1 MPPLFRF
8 QRRGVALPSGN
19 HLRRAGA
26 SPLPYL
32 SFFVVLVQAGLE
44 ERKDANQLMT
54 PELTENA
61 LRVLEKRVL
70 ARDSFGRIV
79 ETPEEMFRRVARS
92 VSQANLEYG
101 PPGDAAAAEQAF
113 FEMMCR
119 FEFLPNS
126 PTLMNAGRNLAQ
138 LSACFVLPVE
148 DSMEGIF
155 DTLRDTALIQKSGG
169 GTGFSF
175 SRLRP
180 REDPIESTH
189 GVSSGPVSFMRLYNF
204 ATEVT
209 KLGGKRA
216 GANMAI
222 LRVDH
227 PDIEEFIAA
236 KTNPLELNTFNISVA
251 VTDEFMDRVRNAEP
265 YDLINPRTRKVVRQL
280 EARSVLDRIVEAA
293 WRNGEPGVI
302 FIDRINRDNPTPELG
317 QIESTNPCGEQPL
330 LPYESCVLGSINL
343 ARFHRAGQVDYDRL
357 KRVISLGVHFLDN
370 VIDVSEYQIPQIAEI
385 TRLNRKIGLGVMGWA
400 DLLILLGIP
409 YDSEAAIK
417 LGEEVMGFISA
428 EAKAA
433 SMELARV
440 RGPFPSWF
448 QESMYKNPEGQAGSL
463 RAQRRNATVTTVAPT
478 GTISLI
484 ANCSSGIEPIYSIAF
499 RRLSFDSDRMAFVH
513 PLFEAYAQEHG
524 FFSEA
529 LLRRISETGSLRE
542 IPDIDEATARVFVTT
557 HAIAP
562 EWHVRMQAA
571 FQKHIDAAVS
581 KTINFPANATVD
593 DVKRAYLLAHELG
606 CKGITVY
613 RDGSREKQVLSTE
626 VADMTE
632 PLTLANAGRA
642 EMERAD
648 NQLLARNICPDC
660 GETLLQNGG
669 CLYCTCGY
677 SVCVQT

>member
-1 MPPLFRF
+1 
-8 QRRGVALPSGN
+8 
-19 HLRRAGA
+19 
-26 SPLPYL
+26 
-32 SFFVVLVQAGLE
+32 
-44 ERKDANQLMT
+44 MT

-70 ARDSFGRIV
+70 ARDSLGRIV
-79 ETPEEMFRRVARS
+79 ETPEDMFRRVSRS
-92 VSQANLEYG
+92 VSQADLEYG
-101 PPGDAAAAEQAF
+101 TPADAAAAEQAF
-113 FEMMCR
+113 FEMMCKL
-119 FEFLPNS
+119 EFLPNS

-148 DSMEGIF
+148 DSMEEIF
-155 DTLRDTALIQKSGG
+155 GTLRDTALIQKSGG

-180 REDPIESTH
+180 REDPVESTH

-227 PDIEEFIAA
+227 PDIDEFIAA

-265 YDLINPRTRKVVRQL
+265 YDLINPRTRNVVKQL
-280 EARSVLDRIVEAA
+280 EARSVLDRIVDSA

-343 ARFHRAGQVDYDRL
+343 AKFHRDGRIDYDHL
-357 KRVISLGVHFLDN
+357 KRIVSLAVHFLDN
-370 VIDVSEYQIPQIAEI
+370 VIDVSEYQIPQIAEL

-409 YDSEAAIK
+409 YDSEEAIK
-417 LGEEVMGFISA
+417 LGEEVMGFIYRA
-428 EAKAA
+428 ALEA
-433 SMELARV
+433 SIELAKV
-440 RGPFPSWF
+440 RGPFPRWF
-448 QESMYKNPEGQAGSL
+448 QESMYKSEQHRSNREFSEEQVGSPLSQGL
-463 RAQRRNATVTTVAPT
+463 RSQERYKPRRNATVTTVAPT

-484 ANCSSGIEPIYSIAF
+484 ANCSSGIEPVYSIAF
-499 RRLSFDSDRMAFVH
+499 RRLSFDSERMTFVH
-513 PLFEAYAQEHG
+513 PLFEALARERG
-524 FFSEA
+524 IFIEE
-529 LLRRISETGSLRE
+529 LLRRVTETGSLRE
-542 IPDIDEATARVFVTT
+542 LSDVPEAIARVFVTT
-557 HAIAP
+557 HEIEP

-581 KTINFPANATVD
+581 KTINFPADATPY
-593 DVKRAYLLAHELG
+593 DVKHAYLLAHELG

-626 VADMTE
+626 LADMTE
-632 PLTLANAGRA
+632 PLTLAHAGHPETQRA
-642 EMERAD
+642 E
-648 NQLLARNICPDC
+648 NQLFARNICPDC

>member
-1 MPPLFRF
+1 MK
-8 QRRGVALPSGN
+8 S
-19 HLRRAGA
+19 
-26 SPLPYL
+26 
-32 SFFVVLVQAGLE
+32 
-44 ERKDANQLMT
+44 
-54 PELTENA
+54 ELTQNA
-61 LRVLEKRVL
+61 LRVLDKRIL
-70 ARDSFGRIV
+70 ARDQHGQLA
-79 ETPEEMFRRVARS
+79 ETPDQMFRRVSRT
-92 VSQANLEYG
+92 V
-101 PPGDAAAAEQAF
+101 AAADMQHATAADASATEEVF
-113 FEMMCR
+113 FEMISNL
-119 FEFLPNS
+119 EFLPNS

-155 DTLRDTALIQKSGG
+155 ETLRDTALIQKSGG

-251 VTDEFMDRVRNAEP
+251 VTDEFMNRVASGET
-265 YDLINPRTRKVVRQL
+265 YDLINPRNRQVVRQL
-280 EARSVLDRIVEAA
+280 DAKSVLDRIVESA

-302 FIDRINRDNPTPELG
+302 FIDRINRDNPTPDLG

-343 ARFHRAGQVDYDRL
+343 AKFYREGAIDYARL
-357 KRVISLGVHFLDN
+357 KQVVANAVHFLDN
-370 VIDVSEYQIPQIAEI
+370 IIDVSEYQIPQIAEV

-409 YDSEAAIK
+409 YDSEEAIS
-417 LGEEVMGFISA
+417 LAEELMEFISR
-428 EAKAA
+428 EAIEA
-433 SMELARV
+433 SIDLAKQ
-440 RGPFPSWF
+440 RGPFPRWY
-448 QESMYKNPEGQAGSL
+448 QERIYSQEGSHQTANTESDAQAGSL
-463 RAQRRNATVTTVAPT
+463 RTKARRNATVTTVAPT

-484 ANCSSGIEPIYSIAF
+484 ANCSSGIEPVYSIAY
-499 RRLSFDSDRMAFVH
+499 RRLSFESERMTFVH
-513 PLFEAYAQEHG
+513 PLFEQYAKEHG
-524 FFSEA
+524 FFSDDLIKE
-529 LLRRISETGSLRE
+529 IVKSGSLHDV
-542 IPDIDEATARVFVTT
+542 PNVPSEAARVFVTT
-557 HAIAP
+557 HEIAP

-581 KTINFPANATVD
+581 KTINFPANATIE
-593 DVKRAYLLAHELG
+593 DVKRAYVLAHRLG

-613 RDGSREKQVLSTE
+613 RDGSREKQVLSTQLE
-626 VADMTE
+626 DMSE
-632 PLTLANAGRA
+632 PLTLASAGHA
-642 EMERAD
+642 EMQRPES
-648 NQLLARNICPDC
+648 LLFARNICPDC
-660 GETLLQNGG
+660 GETLRQNGG

>member
-1 MPPLFRF
+1 M
-8 QRRGVALPSGN
+8 
-19 HLRRAGA
+19 
-26 SPLPYL
+26 
-32 SFFVVLVQAGLE
+32 
-44 ERKDANQLMT
+44 K

-61 LRVLEKRVL
+61 LRVLEKRIL
-70 ARDSFGRIV
+70 ARDDHGRVV
-79 ETPEEMFRRVARS
+79 ETPEDMFRRVALS
-92 VSQANLEYG
+92 VASADLQYG
-101 PPGDAAAAEQAF
+101 SRDAASASEEAF
-113 FEMMCR
+113 FQMMASL
-119 FEFLPNS
+119 EFLPNS

-155 DTLRDTALIQKSGG
+155 GTLRDTALIQKSGG

-216 GANMAI
+216 GANMAV

-251 VTDEFMDRVRNAEP
+251 VTDEFMDKFNKGEK
-265 YDLINPRTRKVVRQL
+265 YDLINPRSHEVVGQL
-280 EARSVLDRIVEAA
+280 DARATLNRIVESA

-302 FIDRINRDNPTPELG
+302 FVDRINRDNPTPELG
-317 QIESTNPCGEQPL
+317 EIESTNPCGEQPL
-330 LPYESCVLGSINL
+330 LAYESCVLGSINL
-343 ARFHRAGQVDYDRL
+343 AKFHRDGAIDYDRL
-357 KRVISLGVHFLDN
+357 KAVVTLAVHFLDN
-370 VIDVSEYQIPQIAEI
+370 IIDVSEYPIAEI
-385 TRLNRKIGLGVMGWA
+385 AQITKLNRKIGLGVMGWA

-409 YDSEAAIK
+409 YDSEQAIN
-417 LGEEVMGFISA
+417 LAEAVMSFISR
-428 EAKAA
+428 EAMHA
-433 SMELARV
+433 SVELAKQ
-440 RGPFPSWF
+440 RGPFPRWF
-448 QESMYKNPEGQAGSL
+448 QENIYKKADHL
-463 RAQRRNATVTTVAPT
+463 RAGRPRSQEPRRNATVTTVAPT

-484 ANCSSGIEPIYSIAF
+484 ANCSSGIEPIYSIAY
-499 RRLSFDSDRMAFVH
+499 RRLSFESDRLMFVH
-513 PLFEAYAQEHG
+513 PLFEDYARGHG
-524 FFSEA
+524 FNSDT
-529 LLRRISETGSLRE
+529 LMKRIAKSGSLHDVPEVPAGAR
-542 IPDIDEATARVFVTT
+542 RVFVTT
-557 HAIAP
+557 HEIAP

-581 KTINFPANATVD
+581 KTINFPADATIE
-593 DVKRAYLLAHELG
+593 DVKRAYVLAHELG

-626 VADMTE
+626 LEDMTE
-632 PLTLANAGRA
+632 PLTLASASHA
-642 EMERAD
+642 EMERPE
-648 NQLLARNICPDC
+648 NQLLAKGICPDC
-660 GETLLQNGG
+660 GESLRHNGG
-669 CLYCTCGY
+669 CVYCTCGF

>member
-1 MPPLFRF
+1 MK
-8 QRRGVALPSGN
+8 A
-19 HLRRAGA
+19 
-26 SPLPYL
+26 
-32 SFFVVLVQAGLE
+32 
-44 ERKDANQLMT
+44 
-54 PELTENA
+54 ELTENA
-61 LRVLEKRVL
+61 FRVLEKRLL
-70 ARDSFGRIV
+70 ARDQTGRVV
-79 ETPEEMFRRVARS
+79 ETPEDMFRRVARGVAS
-92 VSQANLEYG
+92 ADLQHGTPADV
-101 PPGDAAAAEQAF
+101 AATEEAF
-113 FEMMCR
+113 FEIMSSL
-119 FEFLPNS
+119 EFLPNS
-126 PTLMNAGRNLAQ
+126 PTLMNADRNLAQ

-180 REDPIESTH
+180 KEDTIESTH

-222 LRVDH
+222 LRIDH
-227 PDIEEFIAA
+227 PDIEEFIAS

-251 VTDEFMDRVRNAEP
+251 VTDEFMSKVEAGEK
-265 YDLINPRTRKVVRQL
+265 YDLINPRTLEVAKQL
-280 EARSVLDRIVEAA
+280 DAREVLDRIVESA

-343 ARFHRAGQVDYDRL
+343 AKFHRDGAVDYERL
-357 KRVISLGVHFLDN
+357 KQVVRLGVHFLDN
-370 VIDVSEYQIPQIAEI
+370 IIDVSEYPIPAIANI
-385 TRLNRKIGLGVMGWA
+385 TKLNRKIGLGVMGWA
-400 DLLILLGIP
+400 DLLILLDVP
-409 YDSEAAIK
+409 YDSEEAIR
-417 LGEEVMGFISA
+417 LGEEVMRFISS
-428 EAKAA
+428 EAMNA
-433 SMELARV
+433 SVELAKQ
-440 RGPFPSWF
+440 RGPFSRWA
-448 QESMYKNPEGQAGSL
+448 QESIYKNSGQEQAGSL
-463 RAQRRNATVTTVAPT
+463 RFHARRNATVTTVAPT

-484 ANCSSGIEPIYSIAF
+484 ANCSSGIEPIYSIAY
-499 RRLSFDSDRMAFVH
+499 RRLSFETERMTFVH
-513 PLFEAYAQEHG
+513 PLFEAYARRHG
-524 FFSEA
+524 FYSED
-529 LLRRISETGSLRE
+529 LMKRISEKGSVHDLRE
-542 IPDIDEATARVFVTT
+542 VPAEARRVFVTT
-557 HAIAP
+557 HEIAP

-581 KTINFPANATVD
+581 KTINFSANAAVE

-626 VADMTE
+626 LEDMTE
-632 PLTLANAGRA
+632 PLTLASAGHA
-642 EMERAD
+642 EMERPE
-648 NQLLARNICPDC
+648 NQLLAKNICPEC
-660 GETLLQNGG
+660 GQPLRHNGG
-669 CLYCTCGY
+669 CLYCECGF

>member
-1 MPPLFRF
+1 M
-8 QRRGVALPSGN
+8 
-19 HLRRAGA
+19 
-26 SPLPYL
+26 
-32 SFFVVLVQAGLE
+32 
-44 ERKDANQLMT
+44 KT
-54 PELTENA
+54 ELTENA
-61 LRVLEKRVL
+61 LRVLEKRIL
-70 ARDSFGRIV
+70 ARDHHGRVV
-79 ETPEEMFRRVARS
+79 ESPDDMFRRVARS
-92 VSQANLEYG
+92 VSEADLQHG
-101 PPGDAAAAEQAF
+101 TPGDAAAAEQAF
-113 FEMMCR
+113 FAVMCGL
-119 FEFLPNS
+119 EFLPNS

-155 DTLRDTALIQKSGG
+155 GTLRDTALIQKSGG

-180 REDPIESTH
+180 REDLVESTH

-222 LRVDH
+222 LRIDH

-251 VTDEFMDRVRNAEP
+251 VTDEFMEKVRNGQP
-265 YDLINPRTRKVVRQL
+265 YDLINPRTRQVVGQL
-280 EARSVLDRIVEAA
+280 DARHVLDRILESA

-343 ARFHRAGQVDYDRL
+343 AMFHRDGAIDFVRL
-357 KRVISLGVHFLDN
+357 KQVVDLGVHFLDN
-370 VIDVSEYQIPQIAEI
+370 VIDVSEYQIPQIAEV

-400 DLLILLGIP
+400 DLLILLGVP
-409 YDSEAAIK
+409 YDSEEAIK
-417 LGEEVMGFISA
+417 LGEEVMGFISR
-428 EAKAA
+428 EALDA
-433 SMELARV
+433 SIELAKM
-440 RGPFPSWF
+440 RGPFPRWF
-448 QESMYKNPEGQAGSL
+448 QESLYRKGAKAGSL
-463 RAQRRNATVTTVAPT
+463 RSREPRRNATLTTVAPT

-484 ANCSSGIEPIYSIAF
+484 ANCSSGIEPIYSIAY
-499 RRLSFDSDRMAFVH
+499 RRLSFESERMVFVH
-513 PLFEAYAQEHG
+513 PLFERYAREHE
-524 FFSEA
+524 FFSEELIKRVA
-529 LLRRISETGSLRE
+529 ETGSLRGLSE
-542 IPDIDEATARVFVTT
+542 VPAEAGRVFATT
-557 HAIAP
+557 HEIAP
-562 EWHVRMQAA
+562 EWHVRVQAA

-581 KTINFPANATVD
+581 KTINFPADATVD

-613 RDGSREKQVLSTE
+613 RDGSREKQVLSTDL
-626 VADMTE
+626 ADLSE
-632 PLTLANAGRA
+632 PLTLASAGHA
-642 EMERAD
+642 EMERPES
-648 NQLLARNICPDC
+648 LLFAKNICPDC
-660 GETLLQNGG
+660 GETLRQNGG